1 MPLCLQKFSQLIQPN
16 IALLTSWIMELKLKN
31 IKDSVRV
38 KMLMTES
45 LLNLRLL
52 STHGRIKM
60 EQTLILSWVR
70 TVQLPLD
77 YFAELLGL

>member
-1 MPLCLQKFSQLIQPN
+1 
-16 IALLTSWIMELKLKN
+16 MELKLKN

-38 KMLMTES
+38 KMLMAES

-52 STHGRIKM
+52 STHGRIKI
-60 EQTLILSWVR
+60 EQMLILSRVR

>member
-1 MPLCLQKFSQLIQPN
+1 
-16 IALLTSWIMELKLKN
+16 MELKLKN

-38 KMLMTES
+38 KMLMAES

-52 STHGRIKM
+52 STHGRIKI
-60 EQTLILSWVR
+60 EQTLILSRVR

>member
-1 MPLCLQKFSQLIQPN
+1 
-16 IALLTSWIMELKLKN
+16 MELKLKN

-38 KMLMTES
+38 KMLMAES

-52 STHGRIKM
+52 STHGRIKI
-60 EQTLILSWVR
+60 EQTLILSRVR

-77 YFAELLGL
+77 YFVELLGL

>member
-1 MPLCLQKFSQLIQPN
+1 
-16 IALLTSWIMELKLKN
+16 
-31 IKDSVRV
+31 
-38 KMLMTES
+38 MLMTES

-60 EQTLILSWVR
+60 EQTLILSRVR